1 MTRPRGLISLSS
13 NFHYDTLRAKAW
25 HFVIFVKRYLIPH
38 MAHALIFQ
46 DQMLSVC
53 FLNHVY
59 ECCPSTSGEQQCPY
73 DVATSGLPARLRFL
87 GLLPHLLWI
96 SGTACE
102 VSVGLAYNP
111 AHRTVHCTSCAEELI
126 SLLAALPHLRRTF
139 SPSSRSQRLHPESTL
154 ENRGAAVYIT
164 RGCRRILE
172 AEDGICRLY
181 HAAIRAIPT
190 CSFEIKHT
198 F

>member
-1 MTRPRGLISLSS
+1 MFTNVALPQVENSSALMTLLLQACRQDFGSS
-13 NFHYDTLRAKAW
+13 ASCP
-25 HFVIFVKRYLIPH
+25 IFYGS
-38 MAHALIFQ
+38 Q
-46 DQMLSVC
+46 
-53 FLNHVY
+53 
-59 ECCPSTSGEQQCPY
+59 E
-73 DVATSGLPARLRFL
+73 LPVRQ
-87 GLLPHLLWI
+87 
-96 SGTACE
+96 

>member
-102 VSVGLAYNP
+102 
-111 AHRTVHCTSCAEELI
+111 
-126 SLLAALPHLRRTF
+126 
-139 SPSSRSQRLHPESTL
+139 STL

>member
-1 MTRPRGLISLSS
+1 MFT
-13 NFHYDTLRAKAW
+13 N
-25 HFVIFVKRYLIPH
+25 V
-38 MAHALIFQ
+38 
-46 DQMLSVC
+46 
-53 FLNHVY
+53 
-59 ECCPSTSGEQQCPY
+59 
-73 DVATSGLPARLRFL
+73 
-87 GLLPHLLWI
+87 
-96 SGTACE
+96 
-102 VSVGLAYNP
+102 
-111 AHRTVHCTSCAEELI
+111 
-126 SLLAALPHLRRTF
+126 ALPQVEN
-139 SPSSRSQRLHPESTL
+139 SSALMTLLLQACRQDFGSSASCPIFYGSQELPVRQSTL